1 MDTTVP
7 IILASASPRRR
18 ELLAAAGIPFDVVV
32 ADVDESVIA
41 GERPDEYVRRVAR
54 MKAQAVSRD
63 RPDALVLGA
72 DTTVV
77 IDGDV
82 LAKPADDEEAAR
94 MLQRLSGREHV
105 VLTGVAAISPMGE
118 SEAVAATRV
127 WMRALT
133 DAEIRE
139 YVRSGEP
146 RDKAGAYAIQGLAS
160 RFISRIEGEYT
171 NVVGLPI
178 AVVDSL
184 LRELRVVS

>member
-18 ELLAAAGIPFDVVV
+18 ELLTAAGFPFDVVV

-118 SEAVAATRV
+118 SEAVAETRV

>member
-18 ELLAAAGIPFDVVV
+18 ELLTAAGFPFEVVV
-32 ADVDESVIA
+32 ADVDESVFS
-41 GERPDEYVRRVAR
+41 GEHPEAYVRRVAKL
-54 MKAQAVSRD
+54 KAEAVARA

-82 LAKPADDEEAAR
+82 LAKPVDDEDAGR
-94 MLQRLSGREHV
+94 MLRRLSGRDHH
-105 VLTGVAAISPMGE
+105 VLTGVAAIGPTGE
-118 SEAVAATRV
+118 SEAVAETRV

-133 DAEIRE
+133 DAEILE

-160 RFISRIEGEYT
+160 RFISRIEGEYA

-178 AVVDSL
+178 AVVDGL

>member
-18 ELLAAAGIPFDVVV
+18 ELLTAAGIPFDVVV
-32 ADVDESVIA
+32 ADVDERVSP
-41 GERPDEYVRRVAR
+41 GEHPEAYVRRVAK
-54 MKAQAVSRD
+54 MKAAAVARD

-77 IDGDV
+77 VDGDI
-82 LAKPADDEEAAR
+82 LAKPSDDEEAAR
-94 MLQRLSGREHV
+94 MLRRLSGRDHH
-105 VLTGVAAISPMGE
+105 VLTGVAAMGPTGA
-118 SEAVAATRV
+118 SEVVADTRV

-133 DAEIRE
+133 DAEILA

-160 RFISRIEGEYT
+160 RFISRIDGEYT

-178 AVVDSL
+178 ALVDGL

>member
-41 GERPDEYVRRVAR
+41 GERPDEYVRRVAH

-82 LAKPADDEEAAR
+82 LAKPADDDEAAR

-160 RFISRIEGEYT
+160 RFISRIEGEYA